1 MKKKTAFTVFS
12 SLFVAL
18 FAVVSIAPFVH
29 VIRNS
34 FMTDAGFSARSYYD
48 VFLSDPEFLVRFWKS
63 ILMCVAIAVGQ
74 LLASILAGYGFAKCR
89 FPGRN
94 LMFFLLMLLM
104 ILPIQ
109 VTLVPN
115 YIMLD
120 QIHLLNTY
128 HALIWPSIFV
138 PLGTFILRQSFNS
151 IPDSIIDAAQ
161 LDGCGTA
168 RTISLVAV
176 PMNRSGI
183 VCVLLLCFIDGWNMV
198 EQPITYLKDF
208 AQYPLSV
215 ALAYALPANASFGLV
230 CCLLAFIPPLFLFT
244 YFNQELVEGI
254 TLAEVK

>member
-1 MKKKTAFTVFS
+1 MKKRTALTIFCT
-12 SLFVAL
+12 LFVAL
-18 FAVVSIAPFVH
+18 FEVVSIAPFVH
-29 VIRNS
+29 VIWNS

-151 IPDSIIDAAQ
+151 IPESIIDAAE
-161 LDGCGTA
+161 LDGCGIPRIIA
-168 RTISLVAV
+168 LIAV
-176 PMNRSGI
+176 PMNKSGI
-183 VCVLLLCFIDGWNMV
+183 VCVMLLSFLDAWNMV
-198 EQPITYLKDF
+198 EQPIAYLKDMDS
-208 AQYPLSV
+208 YPLSV
-215 ALAYALPANASFGLV
+215 ALAYTPPANSLLQFV
-230 CCLLAFIPPLFLFT
+230 CCLLVALPPLFLFT
-244 YFNQELVEGI
+244 VFNKDLIEGI